1 MFILIAKLAGC
12 VKTDHPSSNL
22 CSDLICLIAALRIN
36 INKRAYLYM
45 CNILLRLYAK
55 IIIIKTFCF
64 VLKVLDRSFNDAFLK
79 GVWSLYS
86 RLMEE
91 HVYGYMILHRSIFYA
106 SHNFWL
112 VILER
117 FMLQTYFCVVI
128 DRHLEPFD
136 EKVQLQP

>member
-1 MFILIAKLAGC
+1 MFILIAKLAGYL
-12 VKTDHPSSNL
+12 KADHPSSNL

-36 INKRAYLYM
+36 INKCAYLYM

-55 IIIIKTFCF
+55 IIIIKHS
-64 VLKVLDRSFNDAFLK
+64 VSYSKYWIDLSMMLFLK

-91 HVYGYMILHRSIFYA
+91 MPLGTMILHQNTLYA

-117 FMLQTYFCVVI
+117 FMLHTYFCVVI